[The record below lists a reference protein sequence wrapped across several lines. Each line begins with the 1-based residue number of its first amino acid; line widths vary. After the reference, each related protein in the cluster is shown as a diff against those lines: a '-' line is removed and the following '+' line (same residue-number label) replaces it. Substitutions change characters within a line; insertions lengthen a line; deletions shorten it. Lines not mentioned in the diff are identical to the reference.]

1 MNSNRY
7 PVQNYVPTNP
17 FKRQHSNNFG
27 HDLDDT
33 LKKFAYEK
41 IINDPVY
48 HFQNCYVINFDLIHH
63 QCRGD
68 ELLHSRK
75 FYETIY
81 NKKINEEIMNNH
93 LKDRFISSAIK
104 CERNDVF
111 FEKEVFNEHF
121 IRDKL
126 EKKLEKNGV
135 FLSSMKKKAFFKK
148 KNTDDCKSLFF

>member
-17 FKRQHSNNFG
+17 NKRLHDSNFE

-33 LKKFAYEK
+33 LKKCTYKK
-41 IINDPVY
+41 IINDPEY
-48 HFQNCYVINFDLIHH
+48 HFQNCYLINFDLIHH
-63 QCRGD
+63 ECRGD
-68 ELLHSRK
+68 KLLHSRK

-81 NKKINEEIMNNH
+81 NKKINEEITNNY

-104 CERNDVF
+104 CERNDVV
-111 FEKEVFNEHF
+111 FEKKVINEHF
-121 IRDKL
+121 IRNQL